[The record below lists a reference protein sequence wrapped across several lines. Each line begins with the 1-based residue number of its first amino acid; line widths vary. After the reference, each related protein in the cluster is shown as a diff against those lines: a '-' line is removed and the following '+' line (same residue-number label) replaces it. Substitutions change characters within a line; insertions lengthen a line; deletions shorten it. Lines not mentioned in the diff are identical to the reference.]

1 MSHRVRD
8 RFTICTYTILASFF
22 CCLLSDA
29 LQDLPSDTPVP
40 PPIHQML
47 LILQGIHDRPVTENT
62 MLLERLVAK
71 VISPYLGMLGLY
83 DGGTEPEVRSNYKIP
98 SRLPSPVICK
108 WAFYNYCN

>member
-1 MSHRVRD
+1 
-8 RFTICTYTILASFF
+8 
-22 CCLLSDA
+22 
-29 LQDLPSDTPVP
+29 
-40 PPIHQML
+40 ML

-108 WAFYNYCN
+108 CFFLQLLQLIYNENDYDNGCYDLCSYHQWWVTSIYRL